1 MDMGDMKM
9 VQAMRE
15 YGRDNQ
21 SLNAMIMVG
30 HSAPHALRAQSI
42 AA

>member
-1 MDMGDMKM
+1 MGDMKR
-9 VQAMRE
+9 VRVMRE
-15 YGRDNQ
+15 YARGNQ

-30 HSAPHALRAQSI
+30 HSAPHAPRAQSI